1 MLRVAEHFE
10 RTHTGMLRAANEDS
24 FFARSPLFAVA
35 DGMGGAQ
42 AGEVASAIA
51 VSVLDGGL
59 PQTGGS
65 VEQRLAG
72 AVEDANGQ
80 IHERSRTEPELSG
93 MGTTFTGVYLDEDD
107 ITVAHVGDS
116 RAYRWRDGVLEPL
129 TEDHSLVG
137 EFIRQG
143 KLTPEEAEE
152 HPQRSIITRALGPE
166 AHVQVDT
173 HTWRAQPGD
182 WYLLCSDGLTS
193 MIPEAKV
200 VEILTASA
208 DIHAAGRALV
218 DAANAAGGRDNITVI
233 LFRVEEVPAAGTG
246 ADATREL
253 QETSVGAAAPRTDDV
268 RRAVAEHE
276 ERVREAEAL
285 RRQPRLPAAGAAT
298 AAKPKRRRL
307 RRVLAAL
314 AVVFV
319 LLAIVGVGSY
329 FASQTVY
336 FVGTDSNGFVTLY
349 RGVPYE
355 LPFGVKLYVKNFTSG
370 VNVDQLPAGRRK
382 ALLDQRLRSRDDAVD
397 LVRQVEQGNITAK

>member
-1 MLRVAEHFE
+1 MLRVASDYS
-10 RTHTGMLRAANEDS
+10 RLTDTGRQRAANEDS
-24 FFARSPLFAVA
+24 YFARSPLFAVA

-59 PQTGGS
+59 PDGRGS

-72 AVEDANGQ
+72 AVQDANAQ
-80 IHERSRTEPELSG
+80 IHERSRSEPELSG
-93 MGTTFTGVYLDEDD
+93 MGTTFTGLYLGEDD

-116 RAYRWRDGVLEPL
+116 RAYRWRDGELTPL

-166 AHVQVDT
+166 AEVQVDT
-173 HTWRAQPGD
+173 HTWHAQGGD

-193 MIPEAKV
+193 MIPEARV
-200 VEILTASA
+200 AELLAG
-208 DIHAAGRALV
+208 AATPAAATRALV

-233 LFRVEEVPAAGTG
+233 VFRVEEVSAGSGAPATE
-246 ADATREL
+246 EL
-253 QETSVGAAAPRTDDV
+253 QATTIGQAAPRAADV
-268 RRAVAEHE
+268 RRAVEEHE
-276 ERVREAEAL
+276 ARAAEAEAR
-285 RRQPRLPAAGAAT
+285 RRQPRLPAAPAGPPP
-298 AAKPKRRRL
+298 KRKRRRL
-307 RRVLAAL
+307 RRVLAL
-314 AVVFV
+314 VAVLVS
-319 LLAIVGVGSY
+319 LLAIVVVGGY

-336 FVGTDSNGFVTLY
+336 FVGSDDQGFVTLY

-355 LPFGVKLYVKNFTSG
+355 LPFGIELYTENFVTG
-370 VNVDQLPAGRRK
+370 VNVDELPATRRK

-397 LVRQVEQGNITAK
+397 LVRSVEQGNIASQ